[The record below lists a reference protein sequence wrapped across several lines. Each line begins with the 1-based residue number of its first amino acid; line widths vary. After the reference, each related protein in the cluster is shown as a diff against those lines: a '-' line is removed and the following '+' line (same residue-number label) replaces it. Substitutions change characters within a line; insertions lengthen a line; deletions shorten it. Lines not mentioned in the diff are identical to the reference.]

1 MPLSTNL
8 VHQNTVAHHWK
19 TYCQGAVDAGL
30 PEPSRDMWRISR
42 SIYVGESNAEAW
54 DFCLNSPFGDSF
66 SYILTLLRNA
76 KMLDLVKS
84 DPSMPDEEVTVE
96 YVLKNLCIIG
106 DQKSCIEQLEELW
119 EVTGGFGTLLMI
131 KHDFDDLP
139 RWRQCIQML
148 TNDIVPAL
156 PSIDTEMGV

>member
-1 MPLSTNL
+1 MFWNIWGQLTLYPYPLRGTAL
-8 VHQNTVAHHWK
+8 TK
-19 TYCQGAVDAGL
+19 TILHPELFPSFGA
-30 PEPSRDMWRISR
+30 
-42 SIYVGESNAEAW
+42 
-54 DFCLNSPFGDSF
+54 SF
-66 SYILTLLRNA
+66 SYILILLRNA

>member
-1 MPLSTNL
+1 
-8 VHQNTVAHHWK
+8 
-19 TYCQGAVDAGL
+19 
-30 PEPSRDMWRISR
+30 
-42 SIYVGESNAEAW
+42 
-54 DFCLNSPFGDSF
+54 
-66 SYILTLLRNA
+66 
-76 KMLDLVKS
+76 MLDLVKS

-106 DQKSCIEQLEELW
+106 DQKSSIEQLEELW

-156 PSIDTEMGV
+156 PSIDTEMVV